1 VPKTVE
7 FTIPEL
13 LERLHAGQIPTDA
26 KVQVTFEDAE
36 AGAASHPASNAAKH
50 DPSIA
55 LFAQWDEEDTRMT
68 PEQRAENERV
78 YAEIEANGIARV
90 RI

>member
-1 VPKTVE
+1 VPKTIE

-13 LERLHAGQIPTDA
+13 LERLHAGQIPPDA
-26 KVQVTFEDAE
+26 KVQVTFED
-36 AGAASHPASNAAKH
+36 GAPVPAAH

-55 LFAQWDEEDTRMT
+55 LFAQWDEEDSRMT

-78 YAEIEANGIARV
+78 YAEIEKSGIPRV